1 MNYYE
6 PNPSYDSSGFD
17 QPQPPQD
24 SVDHQGIL
32 QALRKIQK
40 ELEEIKLDQRMKKEN
55 MSIEE
60 MMREKIDDEYERD
73 CEIKIEQLLQ
83 DYNGLGIEIRK
94 KERIL
99 MEEKSL
105 AVSRRIQ
112 SICDDDD
119 EYSIQTQEYLKKFS
133 STNTPVL
140 PIEELDNSLS
150 MGDEHLDTILSI
162 ENLVPIPSEFEGIS
176 DETCDVPVRDDSST
190 FDVLNDHSE
199 ILSDSNNDGTSSDD
213 DDYEDVEYEEVND
226 VDQEEKEFDLEDIF
240 QIQDVILREKFLNI
254 NRLISNIESLKEN
267 PTPDCVLESPSSFP
281 ISVVDSDSLFEESDT
296 SFSNS
301 GNSLPEF
308 ESISDHTEETK
319 SDSTTTHANYSHSE
333 YDSFL
338 FKIEPNQEGLISIVI
353 SDNSNDPLLELPEFE
368 SFHFEPSSPLPPS
381 EPPDVEICLHFELD
395 TLVIDNFNELNDD
408 QRGRVKIRSL
418 TPTSP
423 LRAGGISSGWNFHDC
438 PDFEDSRACGF
449 VHSFELHILS
459 FI

>member
-32 QALRKIQK
+32 QAFRKIQE
-40 ELEEIKLDQRMKKEN
+40 ELEEIKQDQRIKEN

-60 MMREKIDDEYERD
+60 MMREQLMVDDEIKDISNYLSYKRFRGEKIDDEYERD

-83 DYNGLGIEIRK
+83 DYNGLGIKIQK

-119 EYSIQTQEYLKKFS
+119 
-133 STNTPVL
+133 
-140 PIEELDNSLS
+140 D
-150 MGDEHLDTILSI
+150 
-162 ENLVPIPSEFEGIS
+162 
-176 DETCDVPVRDDSST
+176 
-190 FDVLNDHSE
+190 
-199 ILSDSNNDGTSSDD
+199 DD

-240 QIQDVILREKFLNI
+240 QIQDVILREKLLNI
-254 NRLISNIESLKEN
+254 NRLISNIESLKDN

-296 SFSNS
+296 SFSHS

-308 ESISDHTEETK
+308 ESISDHTEETR
-319 SDSTTTHANYSHSE
+319 SGSTTTHANYSHSE

-338 FKIEPNQEGLISIVI
+338 FEIEPDQEGLISIVI
-353 SDNSNDPLLELPEFE
+353 SDNLNDPLLELPEFE
-368 SFHFEPSSPLPPS
+368 SFHFEPSSPLPPP
-381 EPPDVEICLHFELD
+381 EPPDVEICLHFEPD
-395 TLVIDNFNELNDD
+395 APVIDNFNELNDD
-408 QRGRVKIRSL
+408 QRGSEIDFSQNVEDDDSFTFVIRTFLPFL
-418 TPTSP
+418 TYPEISP
-423 LRAGGISSGWNFHDC
+423 LSCSTGSEDTIFDPGIST
-438 PDFEDSRACGF
+438 
-449 VHSFELHILS
+449 
-459 FI
+459 